1 VLTAIPARL
10 LHGLHDLAA
19 AVLVLTDL
27 GLELLC
33 DQHQHQHDGALHELE
48 GAA

>member
-10 LHGLHDLAA
+10 LHRLHDLAA

-33 DQHQHQHDGALHELE
+33 DEHQHDGALHELE

>member
-10 LHGLHDLAA
+10 LHRLHDLAA
-19 AVLVLTDL
+19 AVVVLTDL

-33 DQHQHQHDGALHELE
+33 DQHQHDGALHELE

>member
-1 VLTAIPARL
+1 MLTAIPTRL
-10 LHGLHDLAA
+10 LHRLHDLAA

-33 DQHQHQHDGALHELE
+33 DQHQHDGALHELE

>member
-33 DQHQHQHDGALHELE
+33 DQHQHDGALHELE

>member
-1 VLTAIPARL
+1 MLTAIPARL
-10 LHGLHDLAA
+10 LHRLHDLAA

-33 DQHQHQHDGALHELE
+33 DQHQHDGALHELE

>member
-10 LHGLHDLAA
+10 LHRLHDLAAA

-27 GLELLC
+27 GVELLC
-33 DQHQHQHDGALHELE
+33 DQHQHDGALHELE

>member
-10 LHGLHDLAA
+10 LHRLHDLAA

-33 DQHQHQHDGALHELE
+33 DHHQHDGALHELE
-48 GAA
+48 EAA

>member
-10 LHGLHDLAA
+10 LHRLHDLAA

-33 DQHQHQHDGALHELE
+33 DRHQHDGALHELE

>member
-1 VLTAIPARL
+1 VLTAISARL
-10 LHGLHDLAA
+10 LHRLHDLAA

-33 DQHQHQHDGALHELE
+33 DQHQHDGALHELE